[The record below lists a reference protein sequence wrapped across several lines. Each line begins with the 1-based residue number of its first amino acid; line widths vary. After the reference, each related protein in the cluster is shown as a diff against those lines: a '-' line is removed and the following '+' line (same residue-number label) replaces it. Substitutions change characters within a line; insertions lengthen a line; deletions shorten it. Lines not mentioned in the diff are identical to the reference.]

1 MSTTTVRILG
11 LGGGL
16 RVGSRSLVALKEALA
31 LAEDQGAETRL
42 IDLNVVDLPLYR
54 PDNATP
60 EAYGAAA
67 APAIQELLD
76 AIRWA
81 DGYLWASPTYHGSL
95 SGAIKN
101 ALDYVQFLVRDTPS
115 FLYGKTVGI
124 IGTGAGSIGVVN
136 VVTQLTHVAH
146 GLRAQV
152 VPLAVP
158 IIQAGKAIEDGQI
171 VDPMVRQRLQMLAEE
186 LVILSRIQAERRL
199 VTA

>member
-1 MSTTTVRILG
+1 MSTATVRILG

-16 RVGSRSLVALKEALA
+16 RAGSRSLVALREALA
-31 LAEDQGAETRL
+31 FAEGQGAETRL
-42 IDLNVVDLPLYR
+42 LDLNVVDLPLYR

-60 EAYGAAA
+60 AAYGAAA
-67 APAIQELLD
+67 APAIEEFLD
-76 AIRWA
+76 GMRWA
-81 DGYLWASPTYHGSL
+81 DGFLWASPTYHGSM

-101 ALDYVQFLVRDTPS
+101 ALDYVQFMVRDTPS

-124 IGTGAGSIGVVN
+124 ISTGAGSIGPVN

-158 IIQAGKAIEDGQI
+158 VIAAGKAIEDGQL
-171 VDPMVRQRLQMLAEE
+171 VDQQVRQRLQMLAEE
-186 LVILSRIQAERRL
+186 LVNLARVQAERRL

>member
-1 MSTTTVRILG
+1 MSTATVRILG

-16 RVGSRSLVALKEALA
+16 RVGSRSLTALKEALA
-31 LAEDQGAETRL
+31 FAEDQGAETRL
-42 IDLNVVDLPLYR
+42 IDLNEVELPLYR

-60 EAYGAAA
+60 AAYGAAA
-67 APAIQELLD
+67 APAIEELLD
-76 AIRWA
+76 GLRWA
-81 DGYLWASPTYHGSL
+81 DSYLWASPSYHGSL
-95 SGAIKN
+95 SGAVKN

-124 IGTGAGSIGVVN
+124 ISAGAGAIAAVN
-136 VVTQLTHVAH
+136 VVTQLTQVAH

-158 IIQAGKAIEDGQI
+158 IVSAGKAFEDGQLT
-171 VDPMVRQRLQMLAEE
+171 DTQVRERLNMLTTE
-186 LVILSRIQAERRL
+186 LVALARVQAERRL

>member
-1 MSTTTVRILG
+1 MSTATVRILG
-11 LGGGL
+11 LGCGL
-16 RVGSRSLVALKEALA
+16 RAGSRSLVALHEALA
-31 LAEDQGAETRL
+31 FAEAQGAETRL
-42 IDLNVVDLPLYR
+42 LDLNVVDLPLYR

-60 EAYGAAA
+60 AAYGAAA
-67 APAIQELLD
+67 APAIEEFL
-76 AIRWA
+76 AGMRWA
-81 DGYLWASPTYHGSL
+81 DGYLWASPTYHGSM

-101 ALDYVQFLVRDTPS
+101 ALDYVQFMVRDTPS

-124 IGTGAGSIGVVN
+124 ISTGAGSIGAVN

-158 IIQAGKAIEDGQI
+158 VIAAGKAIEDGQL
-171 VDPMVRQRLQMLAEE
+171 VDQQVRQRLRMLAEE
-186 LVILSRIQAERRL
+186 LVSLARVQAERRL

>member
-1 MSTTTVRILG
+1 MSTSTVRILG

-16 RVGSRSLVALKEALA
+16 RAGSRSLVALKEALA
-31 LAEDQGAETRL
+31 MAEQRGAETRL
-42 IDLNVVDLPLYR
+42 LDLNVVDLPLYR
-54 PDNATP
+54 PDNTTP
-60 EAYGAAA
+60 QDYGAAA
-67 APAIQELLD
+67 PAVEEFL
-76 AIRWA
+76 AGMRWA

-101 ALDYVQFLVRDTPS
+101 ALDYVQFMVRDTPS

-124 IGTGAGSIGVVN
+124 IGTGAGSIGVVQ

-158 IIQAGKAIEDGQI
+158 IISAGKAIDEGKI
-171 VDPMVRQRLQMLAEE
+171 LDPMVQQRLQMLTEE
-186 LVILSRIQAERRL
+186 LVTLSRAQAERRA
-199 VTA
+199 VAP